1 MIHPYRPASL
11 VEYYLVE
18 CFLDAHYFLKCAIAN
33 DSWCV
38 EKGVEDLMVGRE
50 VSDQRLNDRL
60 LFLYEPVV
68 ANVSKLAVL
77 GCILPR
83 GCRRLKNLWRCVSTW
98 PQPLWGVARCPESIG
113 ALPKISANL
122 PHNIYG
128 VSRHGTNHLQA
139 SQ

>member
-38 EKGVEDLMVGRE
+38 KKGVEDLMVGQE

-60 LFLYEPVV
+60 VFLYEPPLLRTCQNWQCWDAFFREGVV
-68 ANVSKLAVL
+68 V
-77 GCILPR
+77 
-83 GCRRLKNLWRCVSTW
+83 
-98 PQPLWGVARCPESIG
+98 
-113 ALPKISANL
+113 
-122 PHNIYG
+122 
-128 VSRHGTNHLQA
+128 
-139 SQ
+139 